1 MCDRAQNTLFKNIL
15 RIKNQHKW
23 TAGRLPLC
31 STSTN
36 KGFTL
41 EKIKQEAAQSGLKL
55 QRGKKH
61 ELRNRR
67 KE

>member
-1 MCDRAQNTLFKNIL
+1 M
-15 RIKNQHKW
+15 
-23 TAGRLPLC
+23 AGRLPLY

-41 EKIKQEAAQSGLKL
+41 EKIKQQAAQSGLKL

-61 ELRNRR
+61 ELHNRR